1 MCDLGR
7 PSLLTAAVRTPI
19 MMLDF
24 WSPLTSQPEN
34 LPVGASELARFICT
48 GPTQAAVAVTAPC
61 GAVLVSSV
69 AVTSGTLE
77 CKELPNSGA
86 FKEPASGSLSLV
98 AGLGPGPL

>member
-34 LPVGASELARFICT
+34 FKLPVGASELARFICT

-77 CKELPNSGA
+77 CKEHPNSGA
-86 FKEPASGSLSLV
+86 SKEPGSLV
-98 AGLGPGPL
+98 AGPLCHSVS